1 MLKQFTVAGLTLV
14 LLTLPIPVLAHAEH
28 DKARFV
34 ATDGK
39 DVGRCDQPLRPCQT
53 IAYAVKQ
60 ANKGD
65 KVLVAAGHYR
75 LTDEEQLFYL
85 SSDIVPV
92 LGGYSRFD
100 HYQLQAPKLNRTTLS
115 GVPLPLQAEL
125 EQRGFYSLRD
135 GKARFSAALQQRLAQ
150 HQSLSQSQP
159 ARSCVD
165 GKAGNF
171 SCRNVDLVAHMAL
184 TDFSS
189 QPASASDIW
198 GHVDLNS
205 GTEYALIGLRNGTAV
220 VSLAEPQNPLEV
232 GTIAGSSTTWRD
244 IKVYQYFDTALRRWQ
259 AYAYVSS
266 EGSDGI
272 QIIDLTRLP
281 DAVSLAATY
290 SGVLSSHNVFIGGV
304 DYSSNSANSAAAPL
318 LYLAGQNT
326 RRGAVMAL
334 SLANPTA
341 PSPLWQQDTAV
352 AADYSHDVAMM
363 QISDGRAVSDCQFS
377 PCQVLFDFNEQD
389 IRLWDAS
396 VAAAPAKL
404 AQFSYDQA
412 GYVHSGWSSEDNRYL
427 FVHDELDETG
437 FSLNTTLRIYA
448 LDDLRNPVLQPVWR
462 GPTPAIDHN
471 GFVRG
476 NRYYMSNYQRGLT
489 VLDISNPAAPV
500 EAGFFDTFLPSDG
513 AAFNGMWGVYP
524 YLPSGLILGSD
535 INSGLYILADNS
547 KAVAAGSLSFAG
559 DAVSVAPGAVA
570 QVTVQ
575 RPQGSGAVSVA
586 YQTFSGSAVQGIDY
600 EPATGRLSWAAT
612 DNSDKV
618 LAITT
623 LDSGD
628 SGRRTLFVRL
638 YDVQGGAT
646 LTAPAMTTVAF
657 GTEPARPGSLS
668 LVQTSVQ
675 AVEGSSVQLE
685 VQRLGGSDGAIAIDY
700 ILQSGSAAVGD
711 DVVDNSG
718 RLSWADADSS
728 DKTITLTLI
737 DDSLEE
743 EDESFSLQLVSVD
756 GSVPGVNSS
765 AQLTILDDER
775 NTAPVVSAGEDRQ
788 VNAGQ
793 SVTLTAT
800 AEDAEN
806 DSIRYQWLQLSGA
819 AVSLQNAT
827 SANVS
832 FVAPAGSANLVL
844 QVTATDSRGSGSSD
858 DVVVAV
864 ISVPPANN
872 NAGSSG
878 GGSSSAFVLLLL
890 ALLWRCRVK
899 LNSQYKPGAAPA
911 YTL

>member
-1 MLKQFTVAGLTLV
+1 MLKQFTVSGLTLV
-14 LLTLPIPVLAHAEH
+14 LLALPLPVLAHAEH

-39 DVGRCDQPLRPCQT
+39 DVGRCEQPLRPCQT
-53 IAYAVKQ
+53 IGYAVKQ

-65 KVLVAAGHYR
+65 KVLVAAGHYQ

-85 SSDIVPV
+85 SSEIVPV

-100 HYQLQAPKLNRTTLS
+100 HYQLQAPTLNRTTLS
-115 GVPLPLQAEL
+115 GVPSQLQATL
-125 EQRGFYSLRD
+125 EPRGFFSLRD
-135 GKARFSAALQQRLAQ
+135 GKARLSVGLQQRLVQ

-171 SCRNVDLVAHMAL
+171 SCSNIDLVAHMAL
-184 TDFSS
+184 ADFSL
-189 QPASASDIW
+189 QPSSASDIW

-220 VSLAEPQNPLEV
+220 VSLADPQNPVEV
-232 GTIAGSSTTWRD
+232 GSIAGSSTTWRD

-266 EGSDGI
+266 EGNDGI

-281 DAVSLAATY
+281 NAVSLATTY
-290 SGVLSSHNVFIGGV
+290 SGVISSHNIFISGV
-304 DYSSNSANSAAAPL
+304 DYSSNSQNSTAAPL
-318 LYLAGQNT
+318 LHLAGQNT
-326 RRGAVMAL
+326 QRGAVAAL

-341 PSPLWQQDTAV
+341 LSPVWQQN
-352 AADYSHDVAMM
+352 AALAGDYSHDVAMM
-363 QISDGRAVSDCQFS
+363 QIADARAISDCQFS

-396 VAAAPAKL
+396 VANAPAKL
-404 AQFSYDQA
+404 SQFSYDQA
-412 GYVHSGWSSEDNRYL
+412 SYVHSGWSSEDNRYL
-427 FVHDELDETG
+427 FVHDELDESS
-437 FSLNTTLRIYA
+437 FSFNTTLRIYA

-462 GPTPAIDHN
+462 GPTAAIDHN

-476 NRYYMSNYQRGLT
+476 NRYYMSTYQRGLT

-513 AAFNGMWGVYP
+513 AAFNGMWGTYP

-535 INSGLYILADNS
+535 INSGLYILADSS
-547 KAVAAGSLSFAG
+547 KTVAAGSLSFTS

-570 QVTVQ
+570 QVIVQ

-586 YQTFSGSAVQGIDY
+586 YQTFSGSAVQGVDY
-600 EPATGRLSWAAT
+600 EPATGRLSWGAA
-612 DNSDKV
+612 DNSDKT
-618 LAITT
+618 LTLTT

-628 SGRRTLFVRL
+628 AGRRTLFVRL

-646 LTAPAMTTVAF
+646 LATPAMITVAF

-675 AVEGSSVQLE
+675 AVEGSSVQLD

-700 ILQSGSAAVGD
+700 ILQSGSATVGD
-711 DVVDNSG
+711 DVVDNRG
-718 RLSWADADSS
+718 RLSWADGDSS
-728 DKTITLTLI
+728 EKTITLALI

-756 GSVPGVNSS
+756 GSEPGVNSS

-793 SVTLTAT
+793 SVTLTAI

-806 DSIRYQWLQLSGA
+806 DSIVYQWLQLSGA
-819 AVSLQNAT
+819 AVSLQNAS
-827 SANVS
+827 SASVS
-832 FVAPAGSANLVL
+832 FVAPAGSASLVL
-844 QVTATDSRGSGSSD
+844 QVTATDSRDAGSSD
-858 DVVVAV
+858 DVAVAV
-864 ISVPPANN
+864 VSVPPANN

-878 GGSSSAFVLLLL
+878 GGSSSAFALLLL

-899 LNSQYKPGAAPA
+899 LNRQYEPRAAPA
-911 YTL
+911 CTL